1 MAERLTKYP
10 GVMDV
15 DNGFAKGKPQIDFK
29 LTPEGRSLGLT
40 PFDLAR
46 QVRDSF
52 YGIEAFSQQYGNDT
66 IAINVKLPENERNSI
81 YSLKELIIRT
91 PSGGEI
97 PLEQAA
103 RFKQGTSY
111 TNINRIDRKR
121 IISVTGDIDLGVTS
135 VNNIVSSIDKY
146 DLPELM
152 ETYPG
157 LNYVHAGEKKDSKEA
172 MTTLVTG
179 FLVALLVM
187 YCLIAI
193 PFKSY
198 IQSTVVLLAIPFG
211 FIGALIGHLIMGY
224 NLSLM
229 SMFGFVALSGVVVND
244 SLVLVHKANDLRNN
258 KGFPLI
264 EAIQQAGIRRFR
276 PIILTSLTTFLGLSP
291 MIFETSIQA
300 RFLIP
305 MALSLG
311 FGVLFATMITLLLV
325 PAFYMIEVDIKE
337 IILEISSD
345 IKGFLKNRF

>member
-1 MAERLTKYP
+1 
-10 GVMDV
+10 
-15 DNGFAKGKPQIDFK
+15 
-29 LTPEGRSLGLT
+29 
-40 PFDLAR
+40 
-46 QVRDSF
+46 
-52 YGIEAFSQQYGNDT
+52 
-66 IAINVKLPENERNSI
+66 
-81 YSLKELIIRT
+81 
-91 PSGGEI
+91 
-97 PLEQAA
+97 
-103 RFKQGTSY
+103 
-111 TNINRIDRKR
+111 
-121 IISVTGDIDLGVTS
+121 
-135 VNNIVSSIDKY
+135 
-146 DLPELM
+146 M